1 MRIIIKNVSLIAV
14 SLLIWPAAELLGQE
28 TGNARGPIVD
38 SPYEIVSGW
47 LEPFQE
53 DGYAFGGNSAIWA
66 ETADRIIINQRGET
80 ILLTLFLRTFLVSL
94 VL

>member
-66 ETADRIIINQRGET
+66 ETAD
-80 ILLTLFLRTFLVSL
+80 
-94 VL
+94 

>member
-1 MRIIIKNVSLIAV
+1 MQIIIKNVSLIAF
-14 SLLIWPAAELLGQE
+14 SLFTLPAVEVFGQE

-66 ETADRIIINQRGET
+66 ETSDRIIINQRTAGEGN
-80 ILLTLFLRTFLVSL
+80 LTANGGRSG
-94 VL
+94 

>member
-53 DGYAFGGNSAIWA
+53 DGTLS
-66 ETADRIIINQRGET
+66 EE
-80 ILLTLFLRTFLVSL
+80 ILPYGLRPQTE
-94 VL
+94 